1 MSTRTLTVRG
11 VPVATLKRLRARAV
25 ANRRSLNSELLEI
38 LDAAVAGAPRPSSA
52 ELAPGSDHPTLA
64 QMLATAQRIGA
75 LARER
80 SREAFESDY
89 VAQLAMLHLIQR
101 LGEAASRLSADFR
114 AEHEEFPWAE
124 MIGMRNRIV
133 HGYEDE
139 DPDIVWRV
147 ATADIEPVIAGLE
160 RALAG

>member
-1 MSTRTLTVRG
+1 MPRSDRLTL
-11 VPVATLKRLRARAV
+11 
-25 ANRRSLNSELLEI
+25 E
-38 LDAAVAGAPRPSSA
+38 
-52 ELAPGSDHPTLA
+52 
-64 QMLATAQRIGA
+64 QMLDTAQRIRA

-80 SREAFESDY
+80 SREAFETDE
-89 VAQLAMLHLIQR
+89 VVQLALLHLIQR

-114 AEHEEFPWAE
+114 AGHEEFPWAE

-133 HGYEDE
+133 HGYDDL

-147 ATADIEPVIAGLE
+147 ATADIEPVIAGLD